1 MAGHL
6 RTKGVDAVIPVDLQE
21 EPANF
26 DERVRQ
32 PGLAWLAE
40 QGISLDQAPADP
52 SKLPN
57 YWTRTSEQLWEAY
70 SGVCAYLSIYF
81 EWGTGAASTDHFIAK
96 SSLAGE
102 AYEWN
107 NFRLSCLA
115 PNRSK
120 NKYDDVIDPIGMA
133 EHTFVINFSSGEI
146 SPNPALPAKQ
156 KALARKPL
164 PALSLIVIRT
174 TKCELSISLAIF
186 RVTSRWIIC
195 LENPLLFIPKL
206 CARD

>member
-1 MAGHL
+1 M
-6 RTKGVDAVIPVDLQE
+6 IPVDLQD

-40 QGISLDQAPADP
+40 HGMSLDQAPSDP

-57 YWTRTSEQLWEAY
+57 YWTRTNEQLWEAY

-81 EWGTGAASTDHFIAK
+81 EWVTGAASTDHFIAK

-120 NKYDDVIDPIGMA
+120 NKYDDVIDPVGMA
-133 EHTFVINFSSGEI
+133 KHTFVINFSSGEI
-146 SPNPALPAKQ
+146 SPNPALSAEQ
-156 KALARKPL
+156 KALARKTITRL
-164 PALSLIVIRT
+164 KLDSHQNDKMRAEHFTSYIQGDFSLDYLSRKSPFVYTEIMRQGLNHAV
-174 TKCELSISLAIF
+174 
-186 RVTSRWIIC
+186 
-195 LENPLLFIPKL
+195 
-206 CARD
+206 D